1 MIGYLKGTL
10 AAKQPPRLVVEVAGG
25 VGYELE
31 APMSTFYELP
41 PVGAKLTLVTH
52 LLVREDAHVLYGFS
66 TEAERELFRS
76 LLKVSGIGARIALA
90 VLSSMSVVGFYACV
104 RNRDLASLTR
114 VPGVGKK
121 TAERLLMEMADR
133 IPETLAGEADRP
145 RNGAGAASE
154 AQSALLALGYKPA
167 EATRMLERIATTELS
182 TEDMIREALRQ
193 AHR

>member
-41 PVGAKLTLVTH
+41 PIGAKLTLVTH

-90 VLSSMSVVGFYACV
+90 VLSSMSVAGFYTCV
-104 RNRDLASLTR
+104 RDKDLASLTR
-114 VPGVGKK
+114 VPGVGRK
-121 TAERLLMEMADR
+121 TGERLLMEMADR
-133 IPETLAGEADRP
+133 IPEAPSGEAARP
-145 RNGAGAASE
+145 LNGAGAAAD

-167 EATRMLERIATTELS
+167 EAARMLEEIATAGLTTE
-182 TEDMIREALRQ
+182 EMIREALRQ